1 MLPISKAAQLSAPEA
16 ARYGSTYREAL
27 KAIYLGLFG
36 TRDVPRVVVVTS
48 ATAGE
53 GKTTLTLSLAA
64 MAAQGG
70 QRVVLLDAD
79 FWKKG
84 ASGALGFHV
93 GAGLAEVLEGK
104 VELSNAI
111 ISYAVSGVEIM
122 MPGSFTR
129 GSLLAWA
136 GDFREMLETLRIRY
150 DLVIIDPPP
159 VLYASET
166 ALIARYAAATV
177 MAVQWGRTSRDAAA
191 VAVRKL
197 HDAGALRSEEH
208 TSELQSLMSIS
219 YAVL

>member
-1 MLPISKAAQLSAPEA
+1 
-16 ARYGSTYREAL
+16 
-27 KAIYLGLFG
+27 
-36 TRDVPRVVVVTS
+36 
-48 ATAGE
+48 
-53 GKTTLTLSLAA
+53 

-111 ISYAVSGVEIM
+111 ISYAVSCFEIM

-136 GDFREMLETLRIRY
+136 GDVWELRETMRIRY
-150 DLVIIDPPP
+150 DLVINDTPP
-159 VLYASET
+159 VFSASEA
-166 ALIARYAAATV
+166 ALIA
-177 MAVQWGRTSRDAAA
+177 M
-191 VAVRKL
+191 VA
-197 HDAGALRSEEH
+197 
-208 TSELQSLMSIS
+208 
-219 YAVL
+219 